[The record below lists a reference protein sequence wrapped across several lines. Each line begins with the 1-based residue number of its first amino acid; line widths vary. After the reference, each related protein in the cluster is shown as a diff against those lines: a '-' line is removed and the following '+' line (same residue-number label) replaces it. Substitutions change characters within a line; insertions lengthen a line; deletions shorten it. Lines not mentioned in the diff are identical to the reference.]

1 MYAKKCDMNAK
12 QPSEPHGNHNHMQ
25 LRGRNSVRIYFSG
38 NASTC
43 PVYST
48 LLLRP
53 FSFTIS
59 V

>member
-1 MYAKKCDMNAK
+1 MIKTGANIKIHALRAAQDHYPI
-12 QPSEPHGNHNHMQ
+12 QPG
-25 LRGRNSVRIYFSG
+25 GRNYVRIYFSG
-38 NASTC
+38 ICSTC

-48 LLLRP
+48 LLFRP

>member
-1 MYAKKCDMNAK
+1 MIKTGANIKIHTLRAAQDITPM
-12 QPSEPHGNHNHMQ
+12 QP
-25 LRGRNSVRIYFSG
+25 RGRNYVRIYFSG
-38 NASTC
+38 ICSTC
-43 PVYST
+43 PVYRT

>member
-1 MYAKKCDMNAK
+1 M
-12 QPSEPHGNHNHMQ
+12 QP
-25 LRGRNSVRIYFSG
+25 RGRNYVRIYFSG
-38 NASTC
+38 NTSTC

-48 LLLRP
+48 LLFSP